1 MLLREKKNAEGNCCA
16 DSNCNTDFL
25 KKTMEIEENEKDE
38 EGKNA
43 GTAITT
49 KLGLL
54 LSTSAVVL
62 LACFNQ

>member
-1 MLLREKKNAEGNCCA
+1 
-16 DSNCNTDFL
+16 
-25 KKTMEIEENEKDE
+25 MEIEENEKDE

-43 GTAITT
+43 GAATTT

-54 LSTSAVVL
+54 LSTSAAVL